1 MGCGWVVAQD
11 GRFRLKVLECFMD
24 ESTRGFG
31 VGGVGGRK
39 GGWIVEFEVVE

>member
-11 GRFRLKVLECFMD
+11 GRFRLKVLERFMD
-24 ESTRGFG
+24 ESASFRVRRGR
-31 VGGVGGRK
+31 GRK